1 MIQIDIPGIKK
12 IYAEHL
18 VLDYN
23 GTVAEDGKLING
35 VADIVNRI
43 SDNLE
48 VHVIT
53 ADTFGKSAEEL
64 KGVKCTLDIIG
75 KGDQQKQKLDFI
87 ESLGAEKVISIG
99 NGFNDLLMLE
109 ESVLGLL
116 LFRRR
121 ELQQKLLQQQILL
134 LHRLLMR
141 GACLNP
147 RGSRRDVRINH
158 LL

>member
-1 MIQIDIPGIKK
+1 MIEIDIPGIKK

-23 GTVAEDGKLING
+23 GTVAEDGKLISG
-35 VADIVNRI
+35 VADIINRI

-64 KGVKCTLDIIG
+64 MGVKCTLDIIG

-99 NGFNDLLMLE
+99 NGFNDILMVRDAALGISVIQREGASAKTVAAADIIVTSIIDALE
-109 ESVLGLL
+109 L
-116 LFRRR
+116 
-121 ELQQKLLQQQILL
+121 I
-134 LHRLLMR
+134 
-141 GACLNP
+141 LNP
-147 RGSRRDVRINH
+147 LRIAATLRG
-158 LL
+158 

>member
-1 MIQIDIPGIKK
+1 MIQVDIPGIKK
-12 IYAEHL
+12 IYVEHL

-35 VADIVNRI
+35 VADILNRI

-109 ESVLGLL
+109 ESILGIAVIQKEGASAKTVAAADIVVTSITDAL
-116 LFRRR
+116 
-121 ELQQKLLQQQILL
+121 ELV
-134 LHRLLMR
+134 
-141 GACLNP
+141 LNP
-147 RGSRRDVRINH
+147 LRIAATLRG
-158 LL
+158 

>member
-1 MIQIDIPGIKK
+1 MIEIDIPGIKK
-12 IYAEHL
+12 IHAEHL

-35 VADIVNRI
+35 VAEILNRI

-53 ADTFGKSAEEL
+53 ADTFGKAAEEL

-75 KGDQQKQKLDFI
+75 KGDQQKQKLDFV

-99 NGFNDLLMLE
+99 NGFNDLLMLK
-109 ESVLGLL
+109 ESALGITVIQKEGSSAKTLGAADIVVTSIIDAL
-116 LFRRR
+116 
-121 ELQQKLLQQQILL
+121 ELI
-134 LHRLLMR
+134 
-141 GACLNP
+141 LNP
-147 RGSRRDVRINH
+147 LRIAATLRG
-158 LL
+158 